1 MKKVKNTDRKNTAN
15 HSKRINKKHIKIVI
29 ATLAILGCIFG
40 GTVLVQAKN
49 TNKVYKIDIGEVY
62 ENIPR
67 DWYKSNYYIN
77 ELPRDKQP
85 ITTDDYE
92 EIQPWNFNPLYDE
105 KYSKIGGFKLLY
117 DELMDYFE
125 GKVAI
130 TDESKERFIFL
141 MHYYFAYTEVD
152 RNNDGKINTFD
163 LVAYPITYGY
173 EKYGIEPSDVFTTS
187 YIGVYSNIAKITDYV
202 IALKENWG
210 CTGEGM
216 RTAVERYYEW
226 WQEYSKQ

>member
-1 MKKVKNTDRKNTAN
+1 MKKNKRTGRVSKVGN
-15 HSKRINKKHIKIVI
+15 SKRTNEYPIKIVI
-29 ATLAILGCIFG
+29 VTLVILGCIMG

-49 TNKVYKIDIGEVY
+49 VNEVYNIDIGAVY

-67 DWYKSNYYIN
+67 DWYRSNYYKN
-77 ELPRDKQP
+77 ELPRDQQP
-85 ITTDDYE
+85 VTIDDYE
-92 EIQPWNFNPLYDE
+92 AIQPWNFNPLDDE

-117 DELMDYFE
+117 DELMDYFD
-125 GKVAI
+125 GKVAM
-130 TDESKERFIFL
+130 TDENKERFIFL
-141 MHYYFAYTEVD
+141 MHYYFAYVEVD

-163 LVAYPITYGY
+163 LVAYPITCGY

-226 WQEYSKQ
+226 WQENN